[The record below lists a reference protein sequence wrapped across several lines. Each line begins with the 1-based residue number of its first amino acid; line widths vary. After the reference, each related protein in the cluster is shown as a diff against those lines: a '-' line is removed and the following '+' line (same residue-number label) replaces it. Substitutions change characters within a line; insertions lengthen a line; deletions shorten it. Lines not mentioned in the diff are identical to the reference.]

1 MVLAM
6 HSPEVERDRELRNGM
21 SGTERRVWY
30 HLRGKQV
37 AGFKFRRQLPIGPYF
52 ADFVCLSA
60 RLVVEIDG
68 EFHEEESDRKK
79 TTYIESQGFQVLR
92 FRASDTD
99 QHLGDVID
107 SIYWKLAEIPT
118 SPRQGL
124 GRRDRT

>member
-1 MVLAM
+1 
-6 HSPEVERDRELRNGM
+6 M

-37 AGFKFRRQLPIGPYF
+37 AGFKFRRQLSIGPYF

-68 EFHEEESDRKK
+68 EFHEEGSDRKK
-79 TTYIESQGFQVLR
+79 TTYLESQGFQVLR

-107 SIYWKLAEIPT
+107 SIYWKLDEIQT
-118 SPRQGL
+118 SHL
-124 GRRDRT
+124 